1 MLSLGTS
8 LLFSCS
14 VMSGSLWLH
23 GLQHASHLCPS
34 FTPQVWKLMP
44 TVLMMPSNHLILRCP
59 LLLFSIF
66 PSIVVS
72 SNESALHIMWPKYWS
87 FSCSISSSN
96 EYSGWISFRID
107 WFDILAVQE
116 TLKSLL
122 QYHSSKASIL
132 HHSAFFMV
140 QLSHPYKTTGKTRA
154 LTIWTLV
161 RKVISL
167 LFNMPSR
174 FVIAFLS
181 RSKRLLMSWLQPHSA
196 VIFEPKKIKSA
207 TVSIFFPICLP
218 WSDGMGCHDL
228 SFSTV
233 VF

>member
-1 MLSLGTS
+1 
-8 LLFSCS
+8 
-14 VMSGSLWLH
+14 MS
-23 GLQHASHLCPS
+23 
-34 FTPQVWKLMP
+34 

-132 HHSAFFMV
+132 HHSAYFFG
-140 QLSHPYKTTGKTRA
+140 PT
-154 LTIWTLV
+154 LTSIQDYWKNQSFDNMNLGQ
-161 RKVISL
+161 KSDIS
-167 LFNMPSR
+167 
-174 FVIAFLS
+174 AF
-181 RSKRLLMSWLQPHSA
+181 
-196 VIFEPKKIKSA
+196 
-207 TVSIFFPICLP
+207 
-218 WSDGMGCHDL
+218 
-228 SFSTV
+228 
-233 VF
+233 